1 MSDWQS
7 DLEQLFTKVDARQ
20 AEEDEP
26 RPRPEVT
33 AFFNEAVLPAFRE
46 LQDVLAQHGRMAVV
60 SSYTED
66 AEHAVATIIVSK
78 GRARKI
84 EYSIRVEVHPA
95 EVIPYA
101 ETRAWTRMGKAYVS
115 KSTIRSGLQQYGM
128 QDLTKDDI
136 QQSFV
141 EHYSPMLWHQLDETP
156 Q

>member
-1 MSDWQS
+1 MSDWRS

-20 AEEDEP
+20 AQEDEP

-33 AFFNEAVLPAFRE
+33 AFFKEVVLPAFRE
-46 LQDVLAQHGRMAVV
+46 LTDMLAQHGRTAAV

-66 AEHAVATIIVSK
+66 AEHAVATLIVSK

-84 EYSIRVEVHPA
+84 EYSIRVELYPA

-115 KSTIRSGLQQYGM
+115 KSTIRPGFQPFGCH
-128 QDLTKDDI
+128 DLTKDDI
-136 QQSFV
+136 QRSFV
-141 EHYSPMLWHQLDETP
+141 AHYTPMLWHQLDEP
-156 Q
+156 PE

>member
-7 DLEQLFTKVDARQ
+7 DLEELFTKVDAQ
-20 AEEDEP
+20 HADEDDP

-33 AFFNEAVLPAFRE
+33 VLFKEVVLPAFRE
-46 LQDVLAQHGRMAVV
+46 LRGVLAEHGRTTVI

-84 EYSIRVEVHPA
+84 EYSIRVDVHPG

-101 ETRAWTRMGKAYVS
+101 ETRAGTRMGKAYVS
-115 KSTIRSGLQQYGM
+115 KSTIRSGLQHFSM
-128 QDLTKDDI
+128 QNLTKDDV
-136 QQSFV
+136 QHSFV
-141 EHYSPMLWHQLDETP
+141 PHYTPMLWHQLDDAP
-156 Q
+156 